1 MCLYVIFQSTLP
13 ARGATFSFRRVAQL
27 DLDFNPRSPH
37 GERLPPTCARNLW
50 RNFNPRS
57 PHGERQDRAFLNRRI
72 EISIHAP
79 RTGSDDGRGRKK
91 RSKNLISIHAPRTG
105 SDFRRSVKGFPPK
118 YFNPRSPHGERRRQE
133 PLGTVCPEISIHA
146 PSTGSDRWDRPK
158 TSGKG
163 ISIHAPRTGSDKR
176 RPVARRK
183 PQTFQSTLPARG
195 ATLQRDYHGAL
206 DVVFQSTLPAR
217 GASFVSLSIT

>member
-1 MCLYVIFQSTLP
+1 MQASFLLISIHAPRTGSDPCTAIIATFSASFQSTLP
-13 ARGATFSFRRVAQL
+13 ARGATCSVSASFVRSSQFQSTLPARGATILVRQLPQLFPISIHAPRTGSDVVHQQRQIFQDISIHAPRTGSDENHRRGRTARPH
-27 DLDFNPRSPH
+27 FNPRSPH

-105 SDFRRSVKGFPPK
+105 SD
-118 YFNPRSPHGERRRQE
+118 
-133 PLGTVCPEISIHA
+133 
-146 PSTGSDRWDRPK
+146 
-158 TSGKG
+158 
-163 ISIHAPRTGSDKR
+163 
-176 RPVARRK
+176 
-183 PQTFQSTLPARG
+183 
-195 ATLQRDYHGAL
+195 
-206 DVVFQSTLPAR
+206 VVS
-217 GASFVSLSIT
+217 

>member
-1 MCLYVIFQSTLP
+1 MSRGISIHAPRTGSDGAEHYQRHPDRAISIHAPRTGSDENHRRGRT
-13 ARGATFSFRRVAQL
+13 ARPH
-27 DLDFNPRSPH
+27 FNPRSPH

-118 YFNPRSPHGERRRQE
+118 YFNPRSQHGERPMGSPENKRKRHFNPRSPHGERRE
-133 PLGTVCPEISIHA
+133 DL
-146 PSTGSDRWDRPK
+146 STFDIYSR
-158 TSGKG
+158 
-163 ISIHAPRTGSDKR
+163 ISIHAPRTGSDFQHLCGF
-176 RPVARRK
+176 ARLCA
-183 PQTFQSTLPARG
+183 FQSTLPARG
-195 ATLQRDYHGAL
+195 ATSRRKPP
-206 DVVFQSTLPAR
+206 TTR
-217 GASFVSLSIT
+217 

>member
-1 MCLYVIFQSTLP
+1 MFCIRKFQSTLPARGATSAMGKCCRRSSYFNPRSPHGERRPHTISSRAPYTFQSTLPARGATAICWTSLWGWIFQSTLPARGATILRLRQHLRHRISIHAPRTGSDVFVLSQLRRLRIFQSTLP

-105 SDFRRSVKGFPPK
+105 SD
-118 YFNPRSPHGERRRQE
+118 
-133 PLGTVCPEISIHA
+133 
-146 PSTGSDRWDRPK
+146 
-158 TSGKG
+158 
-163 ISIHAPRTGSDKR
+163 
-176 RPVARRK
+176 
-183 PQTFQSTLPARG
+183 
-195 ATLQRDYHGAL
+195 
-206 DVVFQSTLPAR
+206 VVS
-217 GASFVSLSIT
+217 